1 MQRKKVGIVS
11 IVIGLLMFIYGGFNY
26 NSTDKKVNASSF
38 NVSLFKCNFKIKV
51 DSTFKQLKT
60 S

>member
-26 NSTDKKVNASSF
+26 NSTEKKARTGSF
-38 NVSLFKCNFKIKV
+38 IVSNETPCIR
-51 DSTFKQLKT
+51 
-60 S
+60 